1 MVLIEYTVSST
12 DTNTTPSFTGGSNF
26 TYTRTTNSDGTIKV
40 VCSCDTPPTAL
51 KFNNAVNLL
60 SVDYICTDSIISL
73 YQAFYNST
81 NLHTINMD
89 YCNVESVTTIQGLC
103 QGCTSLKNF
112 MCHGW
117 NAKVLTNM
125 ATAFYGCTSLEYL
138 DLSEVNTEIVTS
150 MNEMCSNCTSLKSVN
165 LSGIKFTTAA
175 TTTTNM
181 SGIFKYDT
189 QLVHV
194 NFRGVQFSPASNF
207 SGLFTGSGIEY
218 IDLRECSSS
227 AINDIFAILPT
238 KSSSNYGVIF
248 IEGADTVET
257 IYTWTAFN
265 KFYHVTEMGKPAVIY
280 EMTDT
285 TEILPTLN
293 SGYTYNKNPDSSGTI
308 ICIYGDTL
316 PSTLNFMNAT
326 TLKSILYLDPSNL
339 TTAQNLCNGC
349 TSLVSVNSKNWDFSN
364 ATSMNQIFMKCT
376 SLTELDTRGWKT
388 PNVTILANAFSG
400 CTVLTKIIGIGD
412 IDTSNVTSLSNIFS
426 GDKALISIEGISK
439 WNISKVTNFSFA
451 FANTALTKLDLSG
464 WKTLAATNMS
474 FMFNAMKKVV
484 ELIFDTATIPYNC
497 NIVYMF
503 NLCTKL
509 TTLDISN
516 LRISNTSNNGNMF
529 DYTNSLTYIGMVYCD
544 ASSISLVGE
553 RLLSGNATKNRI
565 IYIPESEKDSCQDS
579 DYISH
584 IASSVDIKISD
595 SLNKVGD
602 YVDRLYWDETT
613 SSYMID
619 RNVEKHYLKDLD
631 WELYTY
637 QSTLR
642 PNHSQ
647 FTVTLDKRVEGVDCI
662 TDYERIY
669 TRTDDMTDE
678 GLYYE
683 SSWQFT
689 RIFISI
695 ANSKLSS
702 ISVDDF
708 EATLGDS
715 YILMPA
721 VSATTEST
729 NITNKVYIPTH
740 NPYMKVYTNG
750 HENVPSTMKIGIPI
764 TER

>member
-1 MVLIEYTVSST
+1 MIFVEYTVSST
-12 DTNTTPSFTGGSNF
+12 DTNTTPVLTGGSNF
-26 TYTRTTNSDGTIKV
+26 TYVRTTNSDGTIKV
-40 VCSCDTPPTAL
+40 VCSCDTLPTGV
-51 KFNNAVNLL
+51 KFNNAANLL
-60 SVDYICTDSIISL
+60 SIDYICTDSITTL
-73 YQAFYNST
+73 YQAFYNCT

-89 YCNVESVTTIQGLC
+89 YCNVESVTTMQAMC
-103 QGCTSLKNF
+103 HGCAGLKNF

-125 ATAFYGCTSLEYL
+125 ATAFYKCTSLEYL
-138 DLSEVNTEIVTS
+138 DLSGVNTEIVNN
-150 MNEMCSNCTSLKSVN
+150 MNEMCSGCSSLKSAN
-165 LSGIKFTTAA
+165 LSGIKFSTSTS
-175 TTTTNM
+175 TSTNM
-181 SGIFKYDT
+181 NGVFKNDKS
-189 QLVHV
+189 LVHV
-194 NFRGVQFSPASNF
+194 NFRGVRFSPSCNFAS
-207 SGLFTGSGIEY
+207 LFTGSGIEY
-218 IDLRECSSS
+218 IDLRECSAG
-227 AINDIFAILPT
+227 AINTIFSILPA

-248 IEGADTVET
+248 TEGNDASTT
-257 IYTWTAFN
+257 INNSAALS
-265 KFYHVTEMGKPAVIY
+265 KFYHVTGLGKPSVIY

-285 TEILPTLN
+285 TEILPTVD
-293 SGYTYNKNPDSSGTI
+293 SGYKYNKNPDSSGTI

-316 PSTLNFMNAT
+316 PTTLNFMNKT

-339 TTAQNLCNGC
+339 TTAQNMFNGC
-349 TSLVSVNSKNWDFSN
+349 TSLVRVNSKNWDFSKS
-364 ATSMNQIFMKCT
+364 TSMNQIFTKCT

-400 CTVLTKIIGIGD
+400 CTALTKIIGIGD
-412 IDTSNVTSLSNIFS
+412 INTSNVTTLSNVFS
-426 GDKALISIEGISK
+426 GDKALVNVDGISK
-439 WNISKVTNFSFA
+439 WDVSKVTNFGFA

-474 FMFNAMKKVV
+474 FMFNAMEKVV
-484 ELIFDTATIPYNC
+484 ELIFDTATVSYNC
-497 NIVYMF
+497 NIAYMF
-503 NLCTKL
+503 QLCTKL

-516 LRISNTSNNGNMF
+516 LRISNTNNNANMF
-529 DYTNSLTYIGMVYCD
+529 NYANSLTYIGMVYCD

-553 RLLSGNATKNRI
+553 RLLTGNATKNRM
-565 IYIPESEKDSCQDS
+565 IYIPKSEKNRCQDS

-584 IASSVDIKISD
+584 IVSSVDIKISD

-602 YVDRLYWDETT
+602 YIDRLYWDETS
-613 SSYMID
+613 SSYKID

-631 WELYTY
+631 WTLYTY

-647 FTVTLDKRVEGVDCI
+647 FVVTLAKRVEGVDCI

-683 SSWQFT
+683 SSWQST
-689 RIFISI
+689 KIFISI

-702 ISVDDF
+702 ISVDGF

-721 VSATTEST
+721 VSATTENT

-750 HENVPSTMKIGIPI
+750 YENVPSTMKIGIPI
-764 TER
+764 TE

>member
-1 MVLIEYTVSST
+1 MILIEYTVSST

-40 VCSCDTPPTAL
+40 VCSCDTPPTAV
-51 KFNNAVNLL
+51 KFNNAANLL
-60 SVDYICTDSIISL
+60 SVDYIRTDSITSM
-73 YQAFYNST
+73 YQAFYNCT

-89 YCNVESVTTIQGLC
+89 YCNVESVTTMQAIC
-103 QGCTSLKNF
+103 HGCTSLKNF

-117 NAKVLTNM
+117 NAKALTNM
-125 ATAFYGCTSLEYL
+125 ATAFYRCTSLEYL

-150 MNEMCSNCTSLKSVN
+150 MNEMCCNCTSLKSVN
-165 LSGIKFTTAA
+165 LSGIKFTTAT

-227 AINDIFAILPT
+227 AINDIIAILPT

-248 IEGADTVET
+248 TEGADTVET
-257 IYTWTAFN
+257 IDALAAYT
-265 KFYHVTEMGKPAVIY
+265 KFYHVTQLGKPAVIY

-293 SGYTYNKNPDSSGTI
+293 SGYIYNKNPDSSGTI
-308 ICIYGDTL
+308 MCIYGDTL

-326 TLKSILYLDPSNL
+326 TLKSILYLDPSEL
-339 TTAQNLCNGC
+339 ITAQNLCNGC
-349 TSLVSVNSKNWDFSN
+349 TSLVRVNSKNWDFSKS
-364 ATSMNQIFMKCT
+364 TSMNQIFTKCT

-400 CTVLTKIIGIGD
+400 CTALTKIIGIGD
-412 IDTSNVTSLSNIFS
+412 INTSNVTSLSNVFS
-426 GDKALISIEGISK
+426 GDKALVNVDGISK
-439 WNISKVTNFSFA
+439 WNVSKVTNFTFA

-474 FMFNAMKKVV
+474 FMFNAMEKVV
-484 ELIFDTATIPYNC
+484 ELIFDTATVSYNC
-497 NIVYMF
+497 NITYMF
-503 NLCTKL
+503 QLCTKL

-516 LRISNTSNNGNMF
+516 LRISNTNNNANMF
-529 DYTNSLTYIGMVYCD
+529 NYANNLTYIGMVYCD

-553 RLLSGNATKNRI
+553 RLLAGNATKNRI
-565 IYIPESEKDSCQDS
+565 IYIPKSEKDSCQDS

-602 YVDRLYWDETT
+602 YIDRLYWDETS
-613 SSYMID
+613 SSYKIN

-631 WELYTY
+631 WALYTY

-647 FTVTLDKRVEGVDCI
+647 FVVTLDKRVEGVDCI

-669 TRTDDMTDE
+669 TRTDDMADE

-683 SSWQFT
+683 SAWQST

-702 ISVDDF
+702 ISVDGF

-721 VSATTEST
+721 VSATTENT

-750 HENVPSTMKIGIPI
+750 YENVPSTMKIGIPI
-764 TER
+764 TE